1 MGKAEI
7 SFQKSRLFAFQE
19 ETENRN
25 EKCFSTAVLPD
36 TMVIEVKHMPK
47 VARNYQREDFSE
59 LLAQMQH
66 PAAEPVPEK
75 KTREPKK
82 ENRAA

>member
-1 MGKAEI
+1 
-7 SFQKSRLFAFQE
+7 
-19 ETENRN
+19 
-25 EKCFSTAVLPD
+25 
-36 TMVIEVKHMPK
+36 MPK